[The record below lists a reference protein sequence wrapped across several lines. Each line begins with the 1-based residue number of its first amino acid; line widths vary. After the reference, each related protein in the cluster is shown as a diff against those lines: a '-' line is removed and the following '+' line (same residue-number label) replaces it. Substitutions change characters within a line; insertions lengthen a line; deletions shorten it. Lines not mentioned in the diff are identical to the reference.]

1 MSTNQIIVCGTG
13 IVGLAAALGLAR
25 QREKVL
31 LLGPRKP
38 PEPAQ
43 ADVYFPRVYALSS
56 ESKHFLERLGVWDL
70 LDFRR
75 VTPVESMQV
84 YGDASG
90 HVDLRAW
97 QAVQPEMAWII
108 ESTEI
113 ERVLHQAVKMFGVVW
128 HDDRFESLTTHGIKT
143 ASGKQLEAA
152 LVIGADGADSP
163 VRSAAGISVTSKA
176 YGQMGV
182 VTHLTAERPH
192 GHAALQWFTSD
203 SVLALLPMPDTAD
216 GPQVS
221 MVWSMDDDR
230 AQALLALP
238 ENEQRARLEL
248 ELLAATEGAM
258 GRLTVRSG
266 VYAFPLFLER
276 SAMVAPGVALAGD
289 AAHRVHP
296 LAGQGL
302 NLGLGDVSQLLDI
315 LRARPQW
322 CSPGQLSVLR
332 RYRRTRAE
340 PVMAMSL
347 VTDGLFRLF
356 ASPAAPMMVARN
368 LGMRIVDRMPFL
380 KRQLIVGA
388 SGKSPRAQGRDV
400 EY

>member
-25 QREKVL
+25 QQEKVL

-43 ADVYFPRVYALSS
+43 ADVYFPRVYALSA
-56 ESKHFLERLGVWDL
+56 ESKQFLERLGVWDL
-70 LDFRR
+70 LDFSR

-90 HVDLRAW
+90 YVDLRAW

-108 ESTEI
+108 ESSEI
-113 ERVLHQAVKMFGVVW
+113 ERVLHQGVKMFGVSW
-128 HDDRFESLTTHGIKT
+128 HDDRFQSLTAHAVKT
-143 ASGKQLEAA
+143 ESGRQLEAA

-163 VRSAAGISVTSKA
+163 VRAAAGISGTSKP

-192 GHAALQWFTSD
+192 GHAAVQWFTSD

-221 MVWSMDDDR
+221 MVWSMSNDR

-238 ENEQRARLEL
+238 QAERQARLEL
-248 ELLAATEGAM
+248 DLLAATEGAL

-266 VYAFPLFLER
+266 VFAFPLFLER
-276 SAMVAPGVALAGD
+276 SSMVAPGVALAGD

-302 NLGLGDVSQLLDI
+302 NLGLGDVAQLLGI
-315 LRARPQW
+315 LKARPQW
-322 CSPGQLSVLR
+322 CSPGQISLLR
-332 RYRRTRAE
+332 RYRRVRAE

-356 ASPAAPMMVARN
+356 ASHSAPMVVVRN
-368 LGMRIVDRMPFL
+368 LGMRLVDRMPFI

-388 SGKSPRAQGRDV
+388 SGERSRERGRDL
-400 EY
+400 E